1 LKTTPRDC
9 LGQKRKRVLQKK
21 ANVAEHHAG
30 WKAGVRMA
38 ILQVNINVLL
48 GCLLGQN
55 TITTSPLIS
64 LQVNA
69 AKTAAMLLA
78 GGTAVMPRDRT
89 NVPPEQKCDQRPTIT
104 GSHNMLT
111 QRQVSRS
118 SAARRHAPISTRPAR
133 QEQPSLTPMSAR
145 TATSVPRMNAASQL
159 ARPSLVTARPINH
172 SKLMRTITGVIV
184 IRHLRA
190 AAQMNVARRSPEKTS
205 GLAGTMVRT
214 GGVGAMPETPLVI
227 KIVQRGLWHA
237 QNRTFTMLAAM

>member
-1 LKTTPRDC
+1 
-9 LGQKRKRVLQKK
+9 
-21 ANVAEHHAG
+21 
-30 WKAGVRMA
+30 MA

-48 GCLLGQN
+48 GYLLGQN

-64 LQVNA
+64 LQTNA

-78 GGTAVMPRDRT
+78 GETTVMPRGRT

-111 QRQVSRS
+111 QRQASRI
-118 SAARRHAPISTRPAR
+118 SAAGRHAPISTRPAR
-133 QEQPSLTPMSAR
+133 QEQPSLTPISAR
-145 TATSVPRMNAASQL
+145 MATSVPRMNAASQL
-159 ARPSLVTARPINH
+159 VQPSLVTAQPINH
-172 SKLMRTITGVIV
+172 SKLLRTITGVIV
-184 IRHLRA
+184 IRRLRA
-190 AAQMNVARRSPEKTS
+190 AAQMNVARRSPEQTS

-214 GGVGAMPETPLVI
+214 VGVGAMLETPLVI